1 MSYVCICIKAVYIPP
16 GGHWKDSKKSVELYI
31 LAATATQSD
40 DRHNMQRAF
49 ARICKVY
56 VCDKEHQRLNT
67 ELVLLIKLP
76 EKQGLRVFRPLYL
89 DVERVKRL
97 MS

>member
-1 MSYVCICIKAVYIPP
+1 MFVYVLRLFIYHLAVIGRIPKNL
-16 GGHWKDSKKSVELYI
+16 WNYYI

-56 VCDKEHQRLNT
+56 VCDKEHQRMNT